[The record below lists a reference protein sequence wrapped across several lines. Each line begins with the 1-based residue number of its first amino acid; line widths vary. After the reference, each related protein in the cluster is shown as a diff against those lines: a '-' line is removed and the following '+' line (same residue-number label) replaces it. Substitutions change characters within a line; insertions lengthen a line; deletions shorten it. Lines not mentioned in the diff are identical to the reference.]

1 MESANTMSL
10 MVDPTQDDAG
20 ERAAE
25 LEAALAKISHVRHE
39 LNNHLMTAM
48 AEVQYLLL
56 DESSDE
62 VRESHGVIL
71 AQLRA
76 MRDIVAGTA
85 DLTSRRIS

>member
-1 MESANTMSL
+1 MSL
-10 MVDPTQDDAG
+10 TVDPARDEDG
-20 ERAAE
+20 ERAE
-25 LEAALAKISHVRHE
+25 LEAALASISHVRHE

-85 DLTSRRIS
+85 DLPSPRIS